1 MSGQGRDRLD
11 EFGEIAR
18 LFRPLTRGA
27 PGAFDLMDDAAVV
40 PQRPGFDLVVTKDAI
55 VEGVHFPVGEAPDL
69 VARKLVRV
77 NLSDLAAKGAEPFGA
92 FLAVSWPATFTTRD
106 RERFVMGL
114 ASDLEAFDVDLLGGD
129 TTSTP
134 GPFTC
139 SLTALGWV
147 PAGRM
152 VRRGGARPGD
162 RVLVSG
168 AIGDATLGL
177 AAVRGEIED
186 PEGRL
191 AHRYRLPEPRLDL
204 RAALRR
210 HATAAADV
218 SDGLVADARHIAEAS
233 GVGLLLDLD
242 QIPLSGAAATWL
254 EGQDDVAA
262 ALLRLA
268 TGGDDYE
275 IVCTMPSGVTR
286 PRGFTVVGEVRE
298 APGLEV
304 RAAGRTIDA
313 GNGGWTHGGA
323 PAERDR
329 DPGR

>member
-1 MSGQGRDRLD
+1 MTEPPRSLD
-11 EFGEIAR
+11 EFGEIER

-27 PGAFDLMDDAAVV
+27 PGAFELRDDAAVV
-40 PQRPGFDLVVTKDAI
+40 PSRAGHDLVVTTDTI
-55 VEGVHFPVGEAPDL
+55 VESVHFPAGEAPDL
-69 VARKLVRV
+69 VGRKLVRV
-77 NLSDLAAKGAEPFGA
+77 NLSDLAAKAAEPFAA
-92 FLAVSWPATFTTRD
+92 FLAVSWPTHFTTRD
-106 RERFVMGL
+106 RERFVLGL
-114 ASDLEAFDVDLLGGD
+114 ASDLETFNVDLLGGD

-139 SLTALGWV
+139 SLTAMGWV

-152 VRRGGARPGD
+152 IRRGGARPGD

-177 AAVRGEIED
+177 AAVQGALAD

-191 AHRYRLPEPRLDL
+191 AYRYRMPEPRLDL
-204 RAALRR
+204 RATLLRY
-210 HATAAADV
+210 ATAAADV

-242 QIPLSGAAATWL
+242 QLPLSGAAATWL
-254 EGQDDVAA
+254 ERQDDAA
-262 ALLRLA
+262 AGLLRLA

-275 IVCTMPSGVTR
+275 VVCTMPSGATR
-286 PRGFTVVGEVRE
+286 PRGFTVIGEVRE

-304 RAAGRTIDA
+304 RAAGRIIDPGA
-313 GNGGWTHGGA
+313 GGWTH
-323 PAERDR
+323 R
-329 DPGR
+329 

>member
-1 MSGQGRDRLD
+1 MSGQAPDRLD

-27 PGAFDLMDDAAVV
+27 PGAFDLLDDAAVV
-40 PQRPGFDLVVTKDAI
+40 PQRPGCDLVVTKDAI

-77 NLSDLAAKGAEPFGA
+77 NLSDLAAKGAEPFGC
-92 FLAVSWPATFTTRD
+92 FLAVSWPPNFGARD
-106 RERFVMGL
+106 RERFAMGL

-152 VRRGGARPGD
+152 IRSGGARPGD

-177 AAVRGEIED
+177 AAVKGQIED
-186 PEGRL
+186 PDGRL

-204 RAALRR
+204 RATLRR
-210 HATAAADV
+210 YATAAADV
-218 SDGLVADARHIAEAS
+218 SDGLIADARHIAEAS
-233 GVGLLLDLD
+233 GVGLFLDLD
-242 QIPLSGAAATWL
+242 RIPLSGAAATWL
-254 EGQDDVAA
+254 ESQPDVAA
-262 ALLRLA
+262 ALVRLA

-275 IVCTMPSGVTR
+275 IV
-286 PRGFTVVGEVRE
+286 
-298 APGLEV
+298 
-304 RAAGRTIDA
+304 
-313 GNGGWTHGGA
+313 
-323 PAERDR
+323 
-329 DPGR
+329 